1 MLGGLCFVGAGL
13 ASVSTS
19 NVVAIF
25 VHEPMSLIQAFKV
38 ESIYEESLQSFRINA
53 DRIMVGMN
61 CFLTLV
67 CLGISPYRDTWG
79 SALSIGLPTLAL
91 SYVLTR
97 YHAGA
102 LITRLF
108 MACAFMTYTSLIIH
122 QSGGD
127 IEAHFSAFGLIGVL
141 LYYRD
146 WRTIFVATV
155 FIYLQHMVVGYA
167 QTLGLAVYVFD
178 TSDFWTV
185 FPLHVAYFL
194 PFVAMMGYLSIW
206 LRKEGH
212 EQFRIIQESLVRE
225 QELRSLMVKAEVA
238 NRLKGEILANMSHE
252 IRTPLNGVEGV
263 IQLLLGT
270 PLDAHQ
276 RDLLTTARDSSDH
289 LLNVINNI
297 LDFSKIESGALD
309 VDLVTFDVR
318 QILDGMQ
325 RFFQPA
331 AANKNITL
339 QMTCDA
345 NVPTHLLIDP
355 VRVRQVLMN
364 LIGNAIKFTHQG
376 RVDVEVK
383 AQATDQADQ
392 VMLSIHVQDTGIGFD
407 PEQAETL
414 FAPFV
419 QADSSFTRVYE
430 GTGLGLAI
438 SRSLI
443 HCMGGTIQASGVLG
457 KGALFLVELPCRI
470 PSGSAQPISQPQ
482 SHATSSREDGLNVL
496 LVEDHVVNQKVMS
509 LMLQR
514 MGHCVTLAENGRVAL
529 DRLQERQ
536 FDLIL
541 LDVMMP
547 VMDGPQ
553 TLQELRSV
561 EKREGGHSL
570 VIMVTAHAMTGDEE
584 KFLECGADGYLSK
597 PVSIDA
603 MKAEIARV
611 MANAPTPNPVSD

>member
-1 MLGGLCFVGAGL
+1 
-13 ASVSTS
+13 
-19 NVVAIF
+19 
-25 VHEPMSLIQAFKV
+25 MSLIQAFKA

-79 SALSIGLPTLAL
+79 VALSIGVPTLAL
-91 SYVLTR
+91 SYALMR
-97 YHAGA
+97 YEAGS

-127 IEAHFSAFGLIGVL
+127 IEAHFSAFGLIGIL

-178 TSDFWTV
+178 TTDFWPV
-185 FPLHVAYFL
+185 FLLHVAYFL

-212 EQFRIIQESLVRE
+212 EQFRIIQASLVRE
-225 QELRSLMVKAEVA
+225 QELRDLMVKAEVA
-238 NRLKGEILANMSHE
+238 NRLKSEILANMSHE
-252 IRTPLNGVEGV
+252 IRTPLNGVSGM

-270 PLDAHQ
+270 KLDSSQ

-309 VDLVTFDVR
+309 VDLVAFDVR

-325 RFFQPA
+325 RLFQPA
-331 AANKNITL
+331 AVNKNIEL

-345 NVPTHLLIDP
+345 TVPTHLLMDP
-355 VRVRQVLMN
+355 VRIRQVLMN

-383 AQATDQADQ
+383 AQTTDQVDQ
-392 VMLSIHVQDTGIGFD
+392 VMLSIRVQDTGIGFS

-419 QADSSFTRVYE
+419 QADSSSTRVYE

-443 HCMGGTIQASGVLG
+443 QCMGGKIQTSSALG
-457 KGALFLVELPCRI
+457 KGALFLVELPCRVPI
-470 PSGSAQPISQPQ
+470 SSAQAMALTQ
-482 SHATSSREDGLNVL
+482 SHVTSSREAGLDIL

-514 MGHCVTLAENGRVAL
+514 MGHCVTLAENGRIAL

-553 TLQELRSV
+553 TLQELRAV

-584 KFLECGADGYLSK
+584 KFLESGADGYLSK
-597 PVSIDA
+597 PVSIEA
-603 MKAEIARV
+603 MKAEITRV
-611 MANAPTPNPVSD
+611 MASAPTPNRESD

>member
-1 MLGGLCFVGAGL
+1 
-13 ASVSTS
+13 
-19 NVVAIF
+19 
-25 VHEPMSLIQAFKV
+25 MSLIQAFKV

-79 SALSIGLPTLAL
+79 AALSIGLPTLAL
-91 SYVLTR
+91 SYVLMR

-155 FIYLQHMVVGYA
+155 FIYLQHMVIGYA

-178 TSDFWTV
+178 TTDFWTV

-212 EQFRIIQESLVRE
+212 EQFRIIQESLGRE
-225 QELRSLMVKAEVA
+225 QDLRNLMIKAEVA

-252 IRTPLNGVEGV
+252 IRTPLNGVGGV

-270 PLDAHQ
+270 ELDAYQ
-276 RDLLTTARDSSDH
+276 RDLLVTAKDSSDH

-309 VDLVTFDVR
+309 VDWVTFDVR
-318 QILDGMQ
+318 QILDGLQ
-325 RFFQPA
+325 RLFQPA
-331 AANKNITL
+331 AANKDIKFHI
-339 QMTCDA
+339 TCDA
-345 NVPTHLLIDP
+345 NVPMNLLIDP

-383 AQATDQADQ
+383 AQTTDQADQ

-407 PEQAETL
+407 PQEAETL

-419 QADSSFTRVYE
+419 QADTSSTRVYE
-430 GTGLGLAI
+430 GAGLGLAI
-438 SRSLI
+438 SRRLI
-443 HCMGGTIQASGVLG
+443 HCMGGKIQASGVLG
-457 KGALFLVELPCRI
+457 KGALFLVELPCRVQT
-470 PSGSAQPISQPQ
+470 SSVQ
-482 SHATSSREDGLNVL
+482 SVSRTQGHAPSSREAGLNIL
-496 LVEDHVVNQKVMS
+496 LVEDHVVNQKVIS
-509 LMLQR
+509 LMLKR
-514 MGHCVTLAENGRVAL
+514 MGHCVTLAENGRIAL
-529 DRLQERQ
+529 GRLQERQ

-553 TLQELRSV
+553 TLQEIRAI
-561 EKREGGHSL
+561 EKREGGRSL

-584 KFLECGADGYLSK
+584 KFLACGADGYLSK
-597 PVSIDA
+597 PVSIEA

-611 MANAPTPNPVSD
+611 MAIALTPNPVSG